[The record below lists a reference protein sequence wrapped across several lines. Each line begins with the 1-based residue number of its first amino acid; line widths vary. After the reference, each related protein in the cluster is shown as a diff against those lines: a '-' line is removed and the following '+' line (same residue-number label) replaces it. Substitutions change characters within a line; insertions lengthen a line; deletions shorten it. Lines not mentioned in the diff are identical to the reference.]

1 MNLGDGPQ
9 GTLGRLGRQV
19 GGGLWAEGRA
29 VGTRADG
36 YCQTPRM
43 GGRGIR
49 GDVVARAARSAT
61 GRSIST
67 SLTGEPVGRWRE
79 LGRRCP
85 ASWPLW
91 SGCWE
96 GRPWSATFKER
107 CSGPRWCWRADLTGG
122 RGPAGAGSVVPEAS
136 EAVGPVSPQ
145 AVGDCRLIG
154 TCLAHVANPRCKGR
168 PSLGLSGEAGEGGA
182 KTTAP
187 AQPGSHCP

>member
-1 MNLGDGPQ
+1 MGTQPLPGEPRRWPPGDTGPS
-9 GTLGRLGRQV
+9 GET

-122 RGPAGAGSVVPEAS
+122 RGLAGAGSMVPEAS

-145 AVGDCRLIG
+145 AVGDCRLIVRH
-154 TCLAHVANPRCKGR
+154 LFSPRGK
-168 PSLGLSGEAGEGGA
+168 S
-182 KTTAP
+182 
-187 AQPGSHCP
+187 QV